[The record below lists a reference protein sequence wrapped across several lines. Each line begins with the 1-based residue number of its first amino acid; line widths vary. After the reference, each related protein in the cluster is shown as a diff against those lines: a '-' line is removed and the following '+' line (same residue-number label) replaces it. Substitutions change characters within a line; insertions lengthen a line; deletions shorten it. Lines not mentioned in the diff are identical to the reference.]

1 MLTTSWT
8 TSCGTTRPEV
18 IASRTE
24 RCARCADKRRELAAT
39 TDVKKLFQVQAR
51 RIMETA
57 AKKIKIVKPGDN
69 VMVPVPDLDRE
80 KINAHLLILVTLH
93 SDDIED
99 RCLV

>member
-1 MLTTSWT
+1 M
-8 TSCGTTRPEV
+8 
-18 IASRTE
+18 
-24 RCARCADKRRELAAT
+24 AAT
-39 TDVKKLFQVQAR
+39 IDAKKVFQVQAR

-80 KINAHLLILVTLH
+80 KINAHLLILVALH